1 MHSVV
6 PAAFADSRQVP
17 APQPPGTEMPRS
29 AGRVLIVEDDAS
41 MRQAIER
48 LLGAAG
54 FEAGSYGSAEA
65 LLANGAAAD
74 ARCIVSDLKLPAL
87 SGLEMLDE
95 IRARGWQPPLILI
108 TAHDAPGL
116 REEAVRHGVSALLA
130 KPFRGSA
137 LLDAIASVT
146 GRDRPGLPAG

>member
-1 MHSVV
+1 
-6 PAAFADSRQVP
+6 
-17 APQPPGTEMPRS
+17 
-29 AGRVLIVEDDAS
+29 

-54 FEAGSYGSAEA
+54 IESGTYLSAEA

-74 ARCIVSDLKLPAL
+74 ASCIVSDLKLPAL
-87 SGLEMLDE
+87 SGLEMLDV

-116 REEAVRHGVSALLA
+116 REEAARHGVAAFLA
-130 KPFRGSA
+130 KPFRGTA
-137 LLDAIASVT
+137 LLDAIAGVT
-146 GRDRPGLPAG
+146 RPDRPGLPVD

>member
-1 MHSVV
+1 MNPVV
-6 PAAFADSRQVP
+6 PAAFAESRQVP
-17 APQPPGTEMPRS
+17 APPPPGTAMPRT
-29 AGRVLIVEDDAS
+29 AGRVLIVEDDTS

-54 FEAGSYGSAEA
+54 IESGTYLSAEA

-74 ARCIVSDLKLPAL
+74 ASCIVSDLKLPAL
-87 SGLEMLDE
+87 SGLEMLDV

-116 REEAVRHGVSALLA
+116 REEAARHGVAAFLA
-130 KPFRGSA
+130 KPFRGTA
-137 LLDAIASVT
+137 LLDAIAGVT
-146 GRDRPGLPAG
+146 RPDRPGLPVD